1 MSVAIVVTNV
11 SKRFKLPS
19 IPKNATVKD
28 FVIRTIRRAPG
39 GPVVDALKDV
49 SFSVESG
56 SMLGLIGSN
65 GSGKTTMMR
74 IIAGIL
80 QPDEGRVQVSG
91 TVAPLFALGTGFH
104 PDLTGR
110 ESARIELLA
119 LGVSR
124 AEVDR
129 LLPRILD
136 FSEIGEFADAP
147 IRAYSAG
154 MAMRLAFSVAMC
166 VDPDVL
172 LLDEVLA
179 VGDESFARKCLAAIE
194 DFRRRNKT
202 IVLVTHDG
210 SKIEE
215 WCDTAI
221 WLDHGD
227 VAGYGDPKAVVAA
240 YRALSAEGAP
250 EAV

>member
-1 MSVAIVVTNV
+1 MNPAIQVTGV
-11 SKRFKLPS
+11 GKRFKLPN

-49 SFSVESG
+49 NFTVERG
-56 SMLGLIGSN
+56 SMLGLIGRN

-74 IIAGIL
+74 ILAGIL
-80 QPDEGRVQVSG
+80 QPDDGKVEVVG

-119 LGVSR
+119 LGASR

-129 LLPRILD
+129 LLPRIFT
-136 FSEIGEFADAP
+136 FSEVGEFADAP

-154 MAMRLAFSVAMC
+154 MSMRLAFSIAMT

-179 VGDESFARKCLAAIE
+179 VGDESFARKCLTAIE
-194 DFRRRNKT
+194 DFRHRGKT
-202 IVLVTHDG
+202 IVIVTHDG

-215 WCDTAI
+215 WCDSAV
-221 WLDHGD
+221 WLDAGA
-227 VAGYGDPKAVVAA
+227 VAGYGDPHSVVAA
-240 YRALSAEGAP
+240 YRSLSAE
-250 EAV
+250 ET

>member
-1 MSVAIVVTNV
+1 MTPAIRITGVT
-11 SKRFKLPS
+11 KRFKLPN

-39 GPVVDALKDV
+39 GPVVDALKNV
-49 SFSVESG
+49 SFTVEHG
-56 SMLGLIGSN
+56 SMLGVIGRN
-65 GSGKTTMMR
+65 GSGKTTLMR

-80 QPDEGRVQVSG
+80 QADEGRVEVAG

-119 LGVSR
+119 LGISR
-124 AEVDR
+124 ERVAE
-129 LLPRILD
+129 LMPRILS

-154 MAMRLAFSVAMC
+154 MTMRLAFSVAMC

-179 VGDESFARKCLAAIE
+179 VGDESFARKCLTAIE
-194 DFRRRNKT
+194 DFRKRGKT
-202 IVLVTHDG
+202 IVLVTHDA
-210 SKIEE
+210 SKIEA
-215 WCDTAI
+215 WCDTAL
-221 WLDHGD
+221 WLDRGD
-227 VAGYGDPKAVVAA
+227 VAGYGDPHSVVAA
-240 YRALSAEGAP
+240 YHALSAKDPP
-250 EAV
+250 EPV